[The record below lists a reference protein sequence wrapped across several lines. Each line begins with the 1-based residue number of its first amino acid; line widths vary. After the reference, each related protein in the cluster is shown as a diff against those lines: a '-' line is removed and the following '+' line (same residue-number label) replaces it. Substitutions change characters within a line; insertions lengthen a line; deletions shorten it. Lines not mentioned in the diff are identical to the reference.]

1 MGKKLGNLI
10 RSARTDAGLTQEQL
24 AKKVEDM
31 SASELGCAERG
42 EKEPST
48 EQLKQIA
55 KATGV
60 TQKSLL
66 EAAKAEKGKSGK
78 TGSGK
83 TGSAKSE
90 ESMKLTAAERKLVE
104 LYRAADKTKRERALK
119 ILQGEGVDLS
129 TEGLLGAALD
139 ALMKK

>member
-31 SASELGCAERG
+31 SPSELGRAERG
-42 EKEPST
+42 EKEPTT

-78 TGSGK
+78 TGS
-83 TGSAKSE
+83 AKSE

-104 LYRAADKTKRERALK
+104 LYRAADRTKRERALK